1 MNFYRQLHINYHQ
14 LDYSAWYLVVGQH
27 ARIFLAGNS
36 SQGLIPVLGPVL
48 RTRIKDLYYES
59 FSFHKKIRPVFI
71 VKSEFPGYN
80 VLYREINN
88 SVLRCALPL
97 CLCLFVF
104 YLLDGVDNGISYMI
118 W

>member
-14 LDYSAWYLVVGQH
+14 LDYSAWYLVVGHH
-27 ARIFLAGNS
+27 AIIFLAGNS

-80 VLYREINN
+80 ELMGESCVSIV
-88 SVLRCALPL
+88 STLPSRK
-97 CLCLFVF
+97 F
-104 YLLDGVDNGISYMI
+104 
-118 W
+118 

>member
-80 VLYREINN
+80 AYKTVLQ
-88 SVLRCALPL
+88 PDL
-97 CLCLFVF
+97 CYITV
-104 YLLDGVDNGISYMI
+104 YLYV
-118 W
+118 